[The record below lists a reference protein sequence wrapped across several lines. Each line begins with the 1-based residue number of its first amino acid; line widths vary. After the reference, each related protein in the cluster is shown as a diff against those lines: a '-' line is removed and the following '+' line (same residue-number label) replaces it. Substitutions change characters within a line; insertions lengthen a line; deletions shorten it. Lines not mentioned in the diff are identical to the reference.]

1 MFDGKPARS
10 SSNTLHYIIA
20 ILPPPPSP
28 LLAMRG
34 NSSREICVAQIWK
47 ITSQRTRAPIIM
59 IFFFLNILVSHPRN
73 GKMRS
78 YAISRSAS
86 SAALHWKMHSKS
98 FYFYFRSW
106 QHNHIEQQQS
116 AAQQWPIDFLHR
128 RLAEQPCY
136 FERLRSIFNLLD
148 CMRRRHR
155 PWMTNDRWHSMPLRL
170 HISF

>member
-1 MFDGKPARS
+1 MAVVVLDGKPAWS

-28 LLAMRG
+28 LLATRR
-34 NSSREICVAQIWK
+34 NSSRKICVAQKWE
-47 ITSQRTRAPIIM
+47 ITSQRTRAPINM
-59 IFFFLNILVSHPRN
+59 NFLNILVSHPRN

-78 YAISRSAS
+78 CAISSAV
-86 SAALHWKMHSKS
+86 LHWKMHSKS
-98 FYFYFRSW
+98 FYFYFRNW
-106 QHNHIEQQQS
+106 QHNHIEQQRS

-155 PWMTNDRWHSMPLRL
+155 PWMTNDRWHSMPLRP